1 MKKGIL
7 SIVLASVLAIAVI
20 GAGCG
25 CNGTE
30 LEDVYAPNAYEQLSL
45 LSKADNPGIL
55 TKKSQLSGLS
65 ESAANSISYNS
76 NLGVFEKADA
86 TTGYTTYSV
95 YNFESDNV
103 VATFTDSANTEYTVY
118 TRTIYSGDAI
128 YDYFEVERDI
138 TVGNDHEIT
147 YMLYAANGTKVA
159 ESKDKPAVNLDTI
172 FAVNLDT
179 IFVGGDYCRIVNGT
193 LTKVGTIAKNV
204 ANALSQSQFGAK
216 NGGNYYRISEG
227 QLFVYNESYVLTGY
241 YKIPTYA
248 NGRTINVLDDGNVLI
263 QYYYVVPMF
272 EEEYTYFNGTNKFAV
287 KTLIY
292 DVEDNETEEVKD
304 VNYIIVDNF
313 IARSSDAGIK
323 ALFNEDIE
331 NIATIYLISDKRIDT
346 TRRLAAIENDG
357 DMTLVD
363 EIFFA
368 QNSDF
373 VVPISNDRFI
383 YTSQTDAKYLVNAK
397 GEVLADVTGA
407 EINAK
412 YIVVNDAIY
421 DHDFNLLK
429 TLDKGWD
436 VVRIEKDDALV
447 LVGNNSLFLHYH
459 DSASESD
466 TVYILVDGNLVS
478 IWSSNDN
485 TKEIRGYNNS
495 YFMLKNGN
503 SYTIY
508 NEANEALHTS
518 ETRLYY
524 KGTTRNGKVL
534 FSSGYNNGTYEHY
547 VFFA

>member
-45 LSKADNPGIL
+45 LSKAENPGIL

-65 ESAANSISYNS
+65 ESEIDSISYNS
-76 NLGVFEKADA
+76 NLGVFDKYNA

-103 VATFTDSANTEYTVY
+103 VATFTNSDSTAYEVN
-118 TRTIYSGDAI
+118 TRTICSGDAI
-128 YDYFEVERDI
+128 YDYFYVEKDV
-138 TVGNDHEIT
+138 TVGNEHEIT
-147 YMLYAANGTKVA
+147 YALYAANGTKVA
-159 ESKDKPAVNLDTI
+159 ESEDAPTVK
-172 FAVNLDT
+172 LDT
-179 IFVGGDYCRIVNGT
+179 IFVGGDYCRIVNGS

-204 ANALSQSQFGAK
+204 ANALPEFDAK
-216 NGGNYYRISEG
+216 NGGNYYYESEG
-227 QLFVYNESYVLTGY
+227 ELFVYNESYVLTGY

-248 NGRTINVLDDGNVLI
+248 KGSMNVLDDGNVLI
-263 QYYYVVPMF
+263 QYSYVVPMF
-272 EEEYTYFNGTNKFAV
+272 EEEYTYFVGDNQGQQAKYDV

-304 VNYIIVDNF
+304 VNYIIVGNF
-313 IARSSDAGIK
+313 IARSSDAEIK

-363 EIFFA
+363 ELFFA
-368 QNSDF
+368 QNASRLEA
-373 VVPISNDRFI
+373 ISNDRFT
-383 YTSQTDAKYLVNAK
+383 YTSKMGAMYLVNAK

-412 YIVVNDAIY
+412 YIYVNDAIY

-429 TLDKGWD
+429 TLDED
-436 VVRIEKDDALV
+436 SEVYMM
-447 LVGNNSLFLHYH
+447 NNSIFVTKTNA
-459 DSASESD
+459 ASGID
-466 TVYILVDGNLVS
+466 YYYIFVDGNLIDLCPDASTTTYV
-478 IWSSNDN
+478 
-485 TKEIRGYNNS
+485 TKNKS

-503 SYTIY
+503 TYTIY
-508 NEANEALHTS
+508 SEANVALHTS
-518 ETRLYY
+518 EIELDCI
-524 KGTTRNGKVL
+524 GTTRNGKVL
-534 FSSGYNNGTYEHY
+534 FSGNNNGTYEHY

>member
-30 LEDVYAPNAYEQLSL
+30 LEDVYAPNAYEQLAEN
-45 LSKADNPGIL
+45 KGIL

-65 ESAANSISYNS
+65 ESMVYNISRDS
-76 NLGVFEKADA
+76 NLGVFNKYDA

-95 YNFESDNV
+95 YNFESDSV
-103 VATFTDSANTEYTVY
+103 VATFTDSANTEYTDVS
-118 TRTIYSGDAI
+118 TWRRTICSGDAI
-128 YDYFEVERDI
+128 YDYFVVTKTV
-138 TVGNDHEIT
+138 TVGTT
-147 YMLYAANGTKVA
+147 YALYAANGTKVA
-159 ESKDKPAVNLDTI
+159 ESEDAPTVK
-172 FAVNLDT
+172 LDT
-179 IFVGGDYCRIVNGT
+179 IFVGGDYYRIVNGT
-193 LTKVGTIAKNV
+193 LTKAGTIAKNV
-204 ANALSQSQFGAK
+204 AENLPYFDAK
-216 NGGNYYRISEG
+216 NGGNYYEISEG

-248 NGRTINVLDDGNVLI
+248 KGSMNVLDDGNVLI
-263 QYYYVVPMF
+263 QYTYAVPMF
-272 EEEYTYFNGTNKFAV
+272 EEEYTYFDYSEDPQTEQVKQTKYVV

-304 VNYIIVDNF
+304 VNYIISNFKMSRSTEKGSINDN
-313 IARSSDAGIK
+313 K

-331 NIATIYLISDKRIDT
+331 NVATISLITDKRIDT
-346 TRRLAAIENDG
+346 TRRLAAIDNDG
-357 DMTLVD
+357 DMELID
-363 EIFFA
+363 ELFFA
-368 QNSDF
+368 QTSDF
-373 VVPISNDRFI
+373 VVPISNGRFI
-383 YTSQTDAKYLVNAK
+383 YTSKTGAQYLVNAK

-407 EINAK
+407 EHNAK
-412 YIVVNDAIY
+412 YIVLNDAIY

-436 VVRIEKDDALV
+436 VVRDNNYLLGK
-447 LVGNNSLFLHYH
+447 NSLILTYY
-459 DSASESD
+459 DSASN
-466 TVYILVDGNLVS
+466 TYTAYLLVDGNLVS

-485 TKEIRGYNNS
+485 NKEIAGYNDS

-508 NEANEALHTS
+508 NEANVALHTS

-524 KGTTRNGKVL
+524 IGTTRNGKVL
-534 FSSGYNNGTYEHY
+534 FSGYNNGTYEHY